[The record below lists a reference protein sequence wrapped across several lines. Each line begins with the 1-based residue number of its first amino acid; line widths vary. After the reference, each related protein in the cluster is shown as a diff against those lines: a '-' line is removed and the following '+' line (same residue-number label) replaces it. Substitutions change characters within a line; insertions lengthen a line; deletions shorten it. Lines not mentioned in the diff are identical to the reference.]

1 MSNNQLLE
9 SEFLIYKTDN
19 EDVKVDVCLKDEN
32 IWLTQKRM
40 SELFGTSTD
49 NIGLHLKNIY
59 SDEELKEI
67 STTEDFSVV
76 ENEGARSVRRTVKF
90 YNLDAIIAV
99 GYRVNS
105 KRATQFRI
113 WATRQLKEFI
123 IKGYVMD
130 VERLKNP
137 NPEFGKDYFDE
148 QLEKIRDIRS
158 SERRFYQKI
167 TDIYSQC
174 SIDYDKNSQ
183 ITKDFF
189 ATIQNK
195 LHFSITGNTAAEIVK
210 IRADH
215 QKQNM
220 GLTSWKSSPK
230 GRIRKE
236 DVSIAKNYL
245 DEKELKSLN
254 RIVTMYLDYAESQA
268 ENKIAMTMQEW
279 TAKLDAFL
287 QFNEKENFEEIS
299 DNYKKFVGKE
309 YKKLYQLIRFESKK
323 IIEKGELHFSSFFI
337 KKSLFREF
345 NKKQSK
351 EGNWQKVQII
361 SNNIT
366 ANYLIWY
373 FQQEEVLQYIGL
385 FNPDPSIKS

>member
-59 SDEELKEI
+59 ADEELKEI

-76 ENEGARSVRRTVKF
+76 QNEGARSVRRTVKF

-105 KRATQFRI
+105 KRATGFRI

-130 VERLKNP
+130 AQRLKNP

-167 TDIYSQC
+167 TDIYSGC

-220 GLTSWKSSPK
+220 GLTNWKNSPK

-236 DVSIAKNYL
+236 DVAIAKNYL
-245 DEKELKSLN
+245 NEKELKSLN

-287 QFNEKENFEEIS
+287 QFNEKDILAGSGKVSAEIAKNFAESEFG
-299 DNYKKFVGKE
+299 KF
-309 YKKLYQLIRFESKK
+309 KK
-323 IIEKGELHFSSFFI
+323 IQDLNYESDFD
-337 KKSLFREF
+337 KSLKNLLEVTKE
-345 NKKQSK
+345 NKS
-351 EGNWQKVQII
+351 
-361 SNNIT
+361 
-366 ANYLIWY
+366 
-373 FQQEEVLQYIGL
+373 
-385 FNPDPSIKS
+385 